1 MSRCGFCLL
10 NCHLVFFAILVAT
23 WDCRLI
29 EQALS
34 FKDGLNSILVAG
46 LGLCE
51 SWLPLGYVMA
61 HVKDLEWSPWRQE
74 GRCFPPTHPCV
85 LEPPFKS
92 PRVLSSVT
100 FGQKCHLSLALRRL
114 ARDWLSCAPAIPGS
128 QALCS
133 QGHRA
138 GGKVGW
144 RRIWGSS
151 VSQAMLFPQHKPL
164 GTGSLQTVGGPQTRM
179 FWVTQDFQNFRI
191 ISL

>member
-1 MSRCGFCLL
+1 MSRYDFCLL
-10 NCHLVFFAILVAT
+10 NRHLVFFAILVAT

-34 FKDGLNSILVAG
+34 FKDGLNSILVDG

-61 HVKDLEWSPWRQE
+61 HVKDFEWSPWRQG

-85 LEPPFKS
+85 LEPSFKS

-100 FGQKCHLSLALRRL
+100 FGQRCHLSFALRRL

-138 GGKVGW
+138 GWMEADLRLICVPSNALPTTLAIRYWIPADCRWPPAKNVL
-144 RRIWGSS
+144 
-151 VSQAMLFPQHKPL
+151 VY
-164 GTGSLQTVGGPQTRM
+164 TG
-179 FWVTQDFQNFRI
+179 FWE
-191 ISL
+191 L